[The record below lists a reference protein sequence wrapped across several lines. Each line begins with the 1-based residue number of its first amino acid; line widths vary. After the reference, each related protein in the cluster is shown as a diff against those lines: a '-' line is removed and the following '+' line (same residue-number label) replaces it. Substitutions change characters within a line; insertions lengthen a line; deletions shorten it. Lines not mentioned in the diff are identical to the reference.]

1 MATPPTIRTT
11 WQQALADLPE
21 KIDLP
26 GVRRSDE
33 TGPPSAPATAP
44 TAGASAVTAVAEC
57 RIDPRLREAMTVLAG
72 GGDADPSGA
81 AGAGTVFTA
90 GVAAL
95 LTLLRAGTDLPLG
108 TTAPGTA
115 AGVRVLRVATSP
127 ERDFHALVAAVRS
140 AERTAADQ
148 DGVPYAELAASV
160 NTARATPGL
169 PLFQVGAA
177 VDTAPPPPEPGRAD
191 ALWFTLHTETAAG
204 PGAVRSH
211 VRLTFPLAVLDRDD
225 AQDLCDRLVRVLTR
239 AVRAPGARLGTIPCL
254 LPGEA
259 VGLIGEGHAG
269 EVPEGTLAGWFE
281 RRATLS
287 GEAVAVVDG
296 SLRRSYAQLNARANR
311 LARTLVAAGA
321 GPERVV
327 AIVLPRSELSVT
339 AFLAVLKAGATY
351 LPIDP
356 ELPPERV
363 ALMLADAAPVVTV
376 TEQRCGELVPAGP
389 APVLVL
395 DPELSACAGQR
406 SDDLTSEELIS
417 PVAGATPAYLLYT
430 SGSTGRP
437 KGVLMT
443 QEAVRNLM
451 AWHLDELPGAPGRV
465 TVQFTSVSFDISV
478 QEVLSTLFSGAT
490 LAIVPEDVRS
500 SPRDFAPWLE
510 EHGVTDLF
518 APNVVI
524 ELICQAALEQG
535 RTLPALTRVA
545 QAGEA
550 LVLSETLREF
560 FRLRPDRR
568 LYNHYG
574 PTETHAVTSYAL
586 PADVAAWPATA
597 PVGHAVWNASVYVL
611 DDELRLVPPGVA
623 GELYASGLCLARGY
637 SDRPG
642 LTAERFLPDPY
653 GPPGARMYHTGD
665 LVRRL
670 RDGSFEY
677 LGRTDHQI
685 KIRGIRIELGE
696 IEAALRAAPGVRDV
710 ALVTAGA
717 GGERRIDAYLVPAP
731 GTDPAALGP
740 TTRAELRRT
749 LPPVMVPA
757 TFTVLAAFPLNSNG
771 KVDRK
776 ALPEPVFTGP
786 DVSERPGTDDEERLA
801 KIFAEVLKVPAVG
814 VRESFYDI
822 GGHSLLAAEL
832 TARIRKEFQAE
843 LTFGDVLASP
853 SVAELAVLL
862 GRVDPARPP
871 VAPRGGYGP
880 APASFAQQSLWV
892 LDQLEG
898 PSPRYNEPF
907 ALRLTG
913 RVDVPALRRALADVV
928 DRHEVLRTVLV
939 MEEGQ
944 ITQRVRDGAAAVPVL
959 DETDVAPEA
968 LATEL
973 RAAAR
978 APFDLA
984 ADPPV
989 RGLLCHLGED
999 TQVLLLVLHHVACDG
1014 VSLEPLLRDLAAA
1027 YDARTA
1033 GHAPAW
1039 APLPVQYAD
1048 YAVWQRDL
1056 FASAET
1062 GRAGLL
1068 GRQYRYWEAKLA
1080 GLPTAIP
1087 LPLDRPRPAVRSG
1100 AGGSVPFSLAAGPHR
1115 ALRALANAR
1124 RTSTFTVVHAALA
1137 ALLRERGAGDDIVVA
1152 TVVSDRGDAVLED
1165 LVGFFVRT
1173 LVLRVDASGDPD
1185 FPALLD
1191 RVREADLAAFAHQDL
1206 PFEHLVELVNPARS
1220 LEVHP
1225 LAQVMLAFQV
1235 EEAAP
1240 PRLAGLT
1247 ARHEPVDLGVAKFDL
1262 CFKVVERY
1270 GPEGDP
1276 AGVEG
1281 VLEYATDVFD
1291 PATATALAEGM
1302 TRILERGA
1310 AGGAP
1315 RTAPAARA

>member
-26 GVRRSDE
+26 GVRRSEE
-33 TGPPSAPATAP
+33 TGPPGAPASAPTTWGPAATA
-44 TAGASAVTAVAEC
+44 VVEC
-57 RIDPRLREAMTVLAG
+57 RLDPRLREAMTALAAD
-72 GGDADPSGA
+72 GDPGPPGDGPSGDT
-81 AGAGTVFTA
+81 GVGTVFAA

-95 LTLLRAGTDLPLG
+95 LTRLRAGTDLPLG
-108 TTAPGTA
+108 TTTPGTPA
-115 AGVRVLRVATSP
+115 DVRVLRVATSP
-127 ERDFHALVAAVRS
+127 ERDFHALVTAVRA

-148 DGVPYAELAASV
+148 DGVPYAELAATV
-160 NTARATPGL
+160 NAARATPGL

-177 VDTAPPPPEPGRAD
+177 VDAAPPPPAAGRSD
-191 ALWFTLHTETAAG
+191 ALWFTLHTETPVG
-204 PGAVRSH
+204 PGAARSH
-211 VRLTFPLAVLDRDD
+211 VRLTFPLAILDRAD
-225 AQDLCDRLVRVLTR
+225 AQALCDRLVRVLTH
-239 AVRAPGARLGTIPCL
+239 AVRAPGARLGSIPCL
-254 LPGEA
+254 LPGESA
-259 VGLIGEGHAG
+259 GLIGEGHAG
-269 EVPEGTLAGWFE
+269 RVPEGTLAGWFE
-281 RRATLS
+281 RRAALS
-287 GEAVAVVDG
+287 GEDVAVVDG
-296 SLRRSYAQLNARANR
+296 PLRRSYAQLNARANR

-339 AFLAVLKAGATY
+339 AFLAVLKTGATY

-376 TEQRCGELVPAGP
+376 TEPRCAELVPAGS
-389 APVLVL
+389 APTLVL
-395 DPELSACAGQR
+395 DPELSSCAGQR
-406 SDDLTSEELIS
+406 SEDLGPEELTA

-451 AWHLDELPGAPGRV
+451 AWHLDELPGSPGRV

-478 QEVLSTLFSGAT
+478 QEMLSTLFSGAT
-490 LAIVPEDVRS
+490 LAIVPEDVRR

-510 EHGVTDLF
+510 EHRVTDLF

-535 RTLPALTRVA
+535 RTLPDLTHVA

-550 LVLSETLREF
+550 LVLSEALREF
-560 FRLRPDRR
+560 FRLLPGRR

-574 PTETHAVTSYAL
+574 PTETHAVTSYVL
-586 PADVAAWPATA
+586 PAAVAAWPATA
-597 PVGHAVWNASVYVL
+597 PVGHAVWNTSVYVL

-623 GELYASGLCLARGY
+623 GELYASGICLARGY
-637 SDRPG
+637 SERPG
-642 LTAERFLPDPY
+642 LTADRFLPDPY
-653 GPPGARMYHTGD
+653 GPPGARMYRTGD

-670 RDGSFEY
+670 RDGSIEY

-685 KIRGIRIELGE
+685 KIRGMRIELGE

-710 ALVTAGA
+710 ALVTAGE

-740 TTRAELRRT
+740 ATRTELRRT

-786 DVSERPGTDDEERLA
+786 DVAERPGTAAEERLA
-801 KIFAEVLKVPAVG
+801 KIFAEVLRVPAVG
-814 VRESFYDI
+814 VRDSFYDI
-822 GGHSLLAAEL
+822 GGHSLLASDL

-862 GRVDPARPP
+862 ARVDPARPP
-871 VAPRGGYGP
+871 VAARGGTGP

-898 PSPRYNEPF
+898 PSPRYNEPL

-913 RVDVPALRRALADVV
+913 RVDASALRRALADVV

-944 ITQRVRDGAAAVPVL
+944 ITQRVRGGAAAVPVL
-959 DETDVAPEA
+959 DETSVAPEE
-968 LATEL
+968 LAAEL

-978 APFDLA
+978 TPFALA
-984 ADPPV
+984 ADLPV
-989 RGLLCHLGED
+989 RGLLCHVDED
-999 TQVLLLVLHHVACDG
+999 THVLLLVLHHVACDG

-1027 YDARTA
+1027 YDARKA
-1033 GHAPAW
+1033 GHAPDW
-1039 APLPVQYAD
+1039 ASLPVQYAD

-1068 GRQYRYWEAKLA
+1068 GRQYRYWEEKLA
-1080 GLPTAIP
+1080 GLPAAIP
-1087 LPLDRPRPAVRSG
+1087 LPLDRPRPVVRSG
-1100 AGGSVPFSLAAGPHR
+1100 AGGSVTFSLAAGPHR

-1124 RTSTFTVVHAALA
+1124 RTTTFTVVHAALA

-1191 RVREADLAAFAHQDL
+1191 RVRDADLAAFAHQDL

-1235 EEAAP
+1235 EEAGP
-1240 PRLAGLT
+1240 PRMSGLT
-1247 ARHEPVDLGVAKFDL
+1247 VRHEPVDLGVAKFDL

-1270 GPEGDP
+1270 GPEGEP

-1302 TRILERGA
+1302 TGILERVA
-1310 AGGAP
+1310 AGGV
-1315 RTAPAARA
+1315 